1 MPSSQTLNAASIRN
15 LTAPKRGSLLSQPV
29 SLKPN
34 NNTEYNPSVLKTPS
48 KHKSFDLLSSP
59 TLGAS
64 AFSPGSRSTLPN
76 ASQQTP
82 SSSAETKSQSN
93 GLEQVPDQIITLPD
107 KETQQKHIQSFLS
120 RANKQSNVLT
130 FNTHIPLP
138 TATISRT
145 LVSLIEGQ
153 QTAGYRYMYEKITE
167 KGDLLDMQITRAAT
181 LIAESWDD
189 ETNLMKVDKNEMDIV
204 KKETIDV
211 KIESNDMEVDDD
223 DSKNIKVK
231 TESELE
237 MDRFS
242 LFAHP
247 SMISQEVKLYI
258 GRICCDSVV
267 DESKI
272 NQFSVV
278 LESCKE
284 IGTGARSKLDFNSY
298 LQKGLPMALFPGQLV
313 CLEASNPTGNLLVVS
328 KIVHLPQLPIPT
340 TTCSELVEYYP
351 PGQEL
356 PVSMVITCGPY
367 TLLDSLEYEPLE
379 DLVQA
384 LLETGVPDVLL
395 MMGPFVDCDH
405 PFIQTGNIEM
415 DVFEIFK
422 LHITNRLIQLKRVK
436 PSMEIILI
444 PSQRDACMEWIAFP
458 QPPLGSGITDND
470 RMEKLTL
477 LGLLTSNGEFLAQLF
492 PNPTQFTIN
501 ELLIATTSLDTLVAL
516 GNNFIYH
523 CGDQKRDR
531 VREMFQQ
538 ILTQRHFYPIFPPL
552 PGACLDSTRALSTNP
567 TDPCVLQ
574 LLPDMMIVPSL
585 LAPCVKEVGSTLCIN
600 PGLLTKGR
608 VGGTYCRV
616 TVHPL
621 LTEAMTDGDSYP
633 HGLLDRTRV
642 DIIRL

>member
-1 MPSSQTLNAASIRN
+1 MNDKHPLEIAFDTDHLSKDIITALSDIQSTWNLSDEDLFFKWEAFATTNVLGVVPTLDDCLVFRAHLSKQLMPSSQTLNAASIHN

-59 TLGAS
+59 T
-64 AFSPGSRSTLPN
+64 SRSTLPN

-82 SSSAETKSQSN
+82 SSSAETKSQLT

-204 KKETIDV
+204 KKETTDV

-284 IGTGARSKLDFNSY
+284 IGT
-298 LQKGLPMALFPGQLV
+298 
-313 CLEASNPTGNLLVVS
+313 
-328 KIVHLPQLPIPT
+328 
-340 TTCSELVEYYP
+340 
-351 PGQEL
+351 
-356 PVSMVITCGPY
+356 
-367 TLLDSLEYEPLE
+367 DSLEYEPLE

-470 RMEKLTL
+470 RIEKLTL